1 MPVIQVR
8 LIEEI
13 FTPAQKNEII
23 ARLTDAMAAVE
34 GYNMRTA
41 TWVIIEDVCSGDLWH
56 AGSRIEDPGSCVAQS

>member
-8 LIEEI
+8 LVEEV

-23 ARLTDAMAAVE
+23 ARLADAMAAVE
-34 GYNMRTA
+34 GENKRTA

-56 AGSRIEDPGSCVAQS
+56 AGSRVAHQAGCVVQS